1 MKDNILQVIGL
12 SFMGATWVA
21 FNQTGGGGEL
31 QLAFDPM
38 TAMFVGK
45 GIYSGGKALG
55 LWGKA
60 PKRQKSA
67 EEIAYVKELKRR
79 SREGQFSPEMID
91 KMTSSYSSGTFD
103 VANEQTAQRQGSLI
117 SRGMQNS
124 AVADTSQARADSDVL
139 RTIAK
144 AREGIDMKNMLSKT
158 TAQDTLGAYGQKQTA
173 LDQAEAMQDYNT
185 RQGAVQ
191 DTFGAIEGGIGAFD
205 AYKAKQAGKVAGN
218 TGASG
223 QVYQSGSAGAGTIN
237 PADVNF
243 NAGAQ
248 SMPPGSVLEKN
259 DSGQVF
265 YYGADGKA
273 VIVGNLKVK

>member
-1 MKDNILQVIGL
+1 
-12 SFMGATWVA
+12 
-21 FNQTGGGGEL
+21 
-31 QLAFDPM
+31 M

-60 PKRQKSA
+60 PKRQKSP

-79 SREGQFSPEMID
+79 SQEGQFSPEMID
-91 KMTSSYSSGTFD
+91 KMTSSYSSTAYD
-103 VANEQTAQRQGSLI
+103 TANEQTAQRQGSLLN
-117 SRGMQNS
+117 RGMQNS

-158 TAQDTLGAYGQKQTA
+158 TAQDSLGAYGQQQTK
-173 LDQAEAMQDYNT
+173 LNQAEAMADYNN

-191 DTFGAIEGGIGAFD
+191 DTFGAIEGGIGAYG
-205 AYKAKQAGKVAGN
+205 AYKDKIDATEQAKVAKS

-243 NAGAQ
+243 NEGGKA
-248 SMPPGSVLEKN
+248 MPPGAELQMNKY
-259 DSGQVF
+259 GQVF
-265 YYGADGKA
+265 YMNARNEA
-273 VIVGNLKVK
+273 VIVGSLKGK

>member
-12 SFMGATWVA
+12 SLMGATWVA
-21 FNQTGGGGEL
+21 FNQAGGQY

-38 TAMFVGK
+38 TAMFVAK
-45 GIYSGGKALG
+45 GAYSGGKALG

-60 PKRQKSA
+60 PKRKKSA

-79 SREGQFSPEMID
+79 SKEGQFSPEMID
-91 KMTSSYSSGTFD
+91 KMTSSYSSATFD
-103 VANEQTAQRQGSLI
+103 TANEQTAQRQGSLI

-158 TAQDTLGAYGQKQTA
+158 TAQDTLGAYGQQQTK
-173 LDQAEAMQDYNT
+173 LDQAEAMQAYNT
-185 RQGAVQ
+185 KQGAIS

-205 AYKAKQAGKVAGN
+205 AYKAKQAGKVASA
-218 TGASG
+218 TGSSG
-223 QVYQSGSAGAGTIN
+223 QAYKPGQQVASSDIAFLPGIKLPLPG
-237 PADVNF
+237 
-243 NAGAQ
+243 NAIPQYSSKNG
-248 SMPPGSVLEKN
+248 GSVI
-259 DSGQVF
+259 
-265 YYGADGKA
+265 YIGADGDA
-273 VIVGNLKVK
+273 VHIGKLKDK